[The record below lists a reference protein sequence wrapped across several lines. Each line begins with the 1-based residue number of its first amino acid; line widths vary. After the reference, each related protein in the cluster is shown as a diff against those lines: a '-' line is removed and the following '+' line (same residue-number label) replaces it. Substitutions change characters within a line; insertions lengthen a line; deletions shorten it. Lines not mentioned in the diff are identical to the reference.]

1 MVVPGRMIRRQQAAE
16 RPVVVPFGVRLA
28 AAWTWRL
35 AVIAVGVGALL
46 YVVSVFQLIVVPLMV
61 AALVAALLLPAVAAM
76 QRAGAPRAV
85 AAGVAL
91 LGGLALV
98 VGLLTLVG
106 TQIATGFGD
115 LQEQAAEGWRQVK
128 GWLATG
134 PLSLSGAQVD
144 EYLAAVQQQVTD
156 NRDRLVSGA
165 LQFTSTAG
173 HVVTGFFLVLFA
185 SFFFLL
191 DGERIWAWLVGILP
205 ADAREPFD
213 AAGRRGWMTLTSY
226 VRAVVLVALVDA
238 LGIGLGAA
246 LLGVPLVVPLAVL
259 VFLGAFVPIVGA
271 TLTGVVAVLVALVAE
286 GPVTALLML
295 AVVIGVQ
302 QLEGH
307 VLQPLLL
314 GRAVQVHPLAVI
326 VAIGAGILVAGVVGA
341 LFAVPLVAVLN
352 TVVQS
357 LRETEQSPQPSAV
370 QDDDA
375 DEPPPQRAED

>member
-165 LQFTSTAG
+165 LRFTSTAG

>member
-1 MVVPGRMIRRQQAAE
+1 MVVPGRIIRRQQAAE

-165 LQFTSTAG
+165 LRFTSTAG